1 MAAVLTLVRTPPGPE
16 SCSFSESDETPEI
29 PVDEGDREGPS
40 GLISSG
46 MEVTFGMGYR
56 RPEAAVAPPIGY
68 HGRLYEPTRC
78 FE

>member
-1 MAAVLTLVRTPPGPE
+1 
-16 SCSFSESDETPEI
+16 
-29 PVDEGDREGPS
+29 VDEGDREGPS